1 MNKHLAA
8 TLLAAVIGSPA
19 SAASVAVVNA
29 TFDSNLN
36 LAPGQWT
43 ARGTGFQQAE
53 PIPGWTVVG
62 NDVGIVRPASGWFTA
77 GPYLDGT
84 YAYFGG
90 TGGGGQAISQTLGV
104 IAAGAYSLSV
114 DVGWRSGLEFAGYK
128 LELLADGAVVASN
141 NNGVPFV
148 AADRGSFKRIA
159 LDWTAAP
166 FGGQQGQALSIRL
179 SAPTNG
185 PGTQTAFDNVAVNF
199 TATAVPEPES
209 IALMLGG
216 LALLSWRWRRD
227 RQGEAA

>member
-1 MNKHLAA
+1 MNKHLVTA
-8 TLLAAVIGSPA
+8 LLAAIGSPA
-19 SAASVAVVNA
+19 VASSIAVVNA
-29 TFDSNLN
+29 SFDSNLN

-43 ARGTGFQQAE
+43 SRGTGIQQAE

-62 NDVGIVRPASGWFTA
+62 NDVGITRPASGWFTA

-90 TGGGGQAISQTLGV
+90 TGGGGQAISQNLGV

-114 DVGWRSGLEFAGYK
+114 DVGWRSGLEFAGYR

-141 NNGVPFV
+141 TNGVPFV

-159 LDWTAAP
+159 LAWTATP
-166 FGGQQGQALSIRL
+166 FGGQPAQALSIRL
-179 SAPTNG
+179 SAPDNG

-199 TATAVPEPES
+199 TATAVPEPKTG
-209 IALMLGG
+209 ALLLGG
-216 LALLSWRWRRD
+216 LLLLPLCWRR
-227 RQGEAA
+227 ASSH